1 MKKIIVLALAVW
13 MICCCLVACNSTED
27 TEQKFTVYFG
37 LNDKDTGTQVLT
49 VEEAQAAAR
58 KIITDNGFG
67 YTEYVTHGG
76 YVENGGVI
84 ENDTLVYMMIFIER
98 ADAEAVAKEI
108 KDELNLASKLC
119 CNYDKYHIL
128 KYF

>member
-1 MKKIIVLALAVW
+1 MKKIIVLALAFC
-13 MICCCLVACNSTED
+13 MICCCLVACNSAED

-58 KIITDNGFG
+58 KMITDNGFG

-76 YVENGGVI
+76 YVENGVVI

-98 ADAEAVAKEI
+98 ADAEAVAEEI
-108 KDELNLASKLC
+108 KEELNLASIHIEESTASLKKLE
-119 CNYDKYHIL
+119 
-128 KYF
+128 

>member
-1 MKKIIVLALAVW
+1 MKKIIVLALAVC
-13 MICCCLVACNSTED
+13 MICCCFVSCNSAEE
-27 TEQKFTVYFG
+27 TEQKFSIYFG

-58 KIITDNGFG
+58 KIITDSGFG

-76 YVENGGVI
+76 YVENGVVI

-98 ADAEAVAKEI
+98 ADVEAVAKEI
-108 KDELNLASKLC
+108 KDELNLASI
-119 CNYDKYHIL
+119 HIEESSAS
-128 KYF
+128 FQFFE